1 MPRREGSPVIEV
13 CSRVLYNSLMPSRD
27 PVSDVGSDAF
37 ARAKRYDY
45 RLTAASPIHAD
56 SNFYVKETSLEI
68 DVHAGTEVGIV
79 LNGSQERHFE
89 DLVCPLVPG
98 DIWLCATWEPHGWRT
113 TVPRSRDVVLI
124 FLSEFIGEEELGSMS
139 WLSLF
144 AAAARDR
151 PRVTTPE
158 MRERVLGLA
167 HEMLAE
173 FTEAKRGW
181 ESAVR
186 LDLLRLLLML
196 SRGWEPPAR
205 SEDRL
210 GVSAS
215 NLPRLAPAID
225 LVHSR
230 PLRRVSLDEAAS
242 ACGLSRAQFCLLFRS
257 TMGLTFGRFCRRS
270 RLGRVAQLLISTDL
284 STETI
289 ASKAGFADGS
299 HLHRAFVKQ
308 YGCTPGVYRAQARQ
322 Q

>member
-1 MPRREGSPVIEV
+1 
-13 CSRVLYNSLMPSRD
+13 MPSRD

-113 TVPRSRDVVLI
+113 TAPRSRDVVLI

-173 FTEAKRGW
+173 FTEATRGW

-215 NLPRLAPAID
+215 NLP
-225 LVHSR
+225 
-230 PLRRVSLDEAAS
+230 
-242 ACGLSRAQFCLLFRS
+242 
-257 TMGLTFGRFCRRS
+257 
-270 RLGRVAQLLISTDL
+270 
-284 STETI
+284 
-289 ASKAGFADGS
+289 
-299 HLHRAFVKQ
+299 
-308 YGCTPGVYRAQARQ
+308 
-322 Q
+322 